1 MGSRG
6 AYLKAGGFTEYNYK
20 TIIRYNKVRYVVQTN
35 GKPVKIPERSNS
47 PRAVYVTLSKKGD
60 IQSITFYRAD
70 RRLYKEIDFLHK
82 HDGMSVHV
90 HEIDP
95 YATSFRTEEARLP
108 TKKEWSK
115 INSIKRFYTKHN
127 VKELSKEK

>member
-6 AYLKAGGFTEYNYK
+6 SYLKSGGFTEYKYR
-20 TIIRYNKVRYVVQTN
+20 TLIRYNKVRYVVQTD

-47 PRAVYVTLSKKGD
+47 PRSVYVTLSKRGD
-60 IQSITFYRAD
+60 IQSITFYRTD

-82 HDGMSVHV
+82 HEGMGVHV

-95 YATSFRTEEARLP
+95 YATSFRTGNARPP
-108 TKKEWSK
+108 TRKEQLK
-115 INSIKRFYTKHN
+115 IDSIVRFYKKHK
-127 VKELSKEK
+127 VKELANGK